1 MAAENILIR
10 ALSDVTD
17 DHRSGVIAIGN
28 FDGVHRGHQKV
39 IEAARTCADKL
50 ECQLG
55 AMVFDP
61 HPVKFFNPEVP
72 PFRLT
77 RIEKRAALLRE
88 AGTDFTLALNFNKA
102 IAELDARAFIDQIL
116 VQALDVKAV
125 VIGHDFHFGAKRSGS
140 PELLAAIG
148 RELGFEVVVVAAA
161 HRDNAPTPF
170 SSSEIR
176 EALARGD
183 LKAATRW
190 LGHPWSIDGE
200 VARGDQRGRTIGF
213 PTANIELDDFTR
225 PAFGVYA
232 VRAQFLDGHHRSE
245 FINGVANIGMRPTV
259 GTLAPR
265 LEVHLFDFADDLYGQ
280 WLDVSLLHFIR
291 PEQKFDGLEAL
302 KLQIAKDSETA
313 RQILKNI

>member
-1 MAAENILIR
+1 MATEPVLIR

-17 DHRSGVIAIGN
+17 AQRGGVIAIGN

-39 IEAARTCADKL
+39 IEAARRLAEELKCPA
-50 ECQLG
+50 G
-55 AMVFDP
+55 ALVFDP
-61 HPVKFFNPEVP
+61 HPVKFFNPDVP

-77 RIEKRAALLRE
+77 RIAKRAALLAE
-88 AGTDFTLALNFNKA
+88 AGANFTLALNFNTA
-102 IAELDARAFIDQIL
+102 IAELDAHAFIDQIL
-116 VQALDVKAV
+116 VHALNVKAV
-125 VIGHDFHFGAKRSGS
+125 VIGHDFHFGSKRSGS
-140 PELLAAIG
+140 PELLVAVG
-148 RELGFEVVVVAAA
+148 RERGFEVVVVAAA
-161 HRDNAPTPF
+161 HRDKADTPF

-176 EALARGD
+176 DALAQGD
-183 LKAATRW
+183 LEAATRW

-232 VRAQFLDGHHRSE
+232 VRAQILDGQRLSDV
-245 FINGVANIGMRPTV
+245 INGVANIGMRPTV

-265 LEVHLFDFADDLYGQ
+265 LEVHLFEFSDDIYGR

-302 KLQIAKDSETA
+302 KLQIAQDSETA

>member
-1 MAAENILIR
+1 MELETILIR

-17 DHRSGVIAIGN
+17 AHRGGVIAIGN

-39 IEAARTCADKL
+39 MEAARACAN
-50 ECQLG
+50 EHACPLG
-55 AMVFDP
+55 ALVFDP
-61 HPVKFFNPEVP
+61 HPVKFLNPDVP

-88 AGTDFTLALNFNKA
+88 AGADFTLALNFNKA
-102 IAELDARAFIDQIL
+102 IAELDASAFIDQIL
-116 VQALDVKAV
+116 IQALEVKAV

-140 PELLAAIG
+140 PTLLAEVG
-148 RELGFEVVVVAAA
+148 RALGFEVVIVAAA
-161 HRDNAPTPF
+161 HRDNARTPF

-176 EALARGD
+176 DALARGD
-183 LKAATRW
+183 LEAATRW
-190 LGHPWSIDGE
+190 LGRQWSIDGE
-200 VARGDQRGRTIGF
+200 VAMGDQRGRTIGF

-232 VRAQFLDGHHRSE
+232 VRAQILDGWHRSE

-265 LEVHLFDFADDLYGQ
+265 LEVHLFDFVGDLYRQ